1 MRYKLKKRHYENL
14 AARTTLLILLSAALV
29 SCGPLMQK
37 PTMSRY
43 NTNAGLVEE
52 PNIINNGERIPHY
65 KTLYFADGRAMSIK
79 TI

>member
-1 MRYKLKKRHYENL
+1 MKKAKLTKMYKILSFIGF
-14 AARTTLLILLSAALV
+14 AILLSTTLV

-37 PTMSRY
+37 PTVSRY

-65 KTLYFADGRAMSIK
+65 KTLYFYGRSGL
-79 TI
+79 